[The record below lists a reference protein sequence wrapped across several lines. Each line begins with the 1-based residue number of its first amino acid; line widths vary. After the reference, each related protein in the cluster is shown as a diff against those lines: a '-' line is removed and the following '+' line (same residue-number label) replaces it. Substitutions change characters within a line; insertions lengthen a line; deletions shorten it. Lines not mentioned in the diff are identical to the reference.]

1 VKKIVVTLGIFTL
14 LTGCAGRF
22 ASTGEYVYL
31 RSKNGTKLEVPPPLT
46 RSNISDFYNLPPQNM
61 DARVDITP
69 PK

>member
-1 VKKIVVTLGIFTL
+1 MKKIAVIICLFMLI
-14 LTGCAGRF
+14 TGCAGRF

-31 RSKNGTKLEVPPPLT
+31 RSKNGAKLEVPPPLT